1 MVINPMEYDIEEE
14 FTILETEL
22 SKFGKRMMTKPLR
35 IVKTSKTID

>member
-1 MVINPMEYDIEEE
+1 MVIKPIKYDVKEE